1 MFLFHFLRKSKM
13 SFEEIFNNMESTID
27 SNNIQ
32 EEIIYLDNFLPA
44 SEVLNEEHVITGYE
58 VTEEKLEKLSKLDR
72 VKICNGPEFFWTE
85 IDTINNDTIIGIVS
99 NDLYKSEY
107 KKGDKVEFHKSNV
120 YEVHLKED
128 FENLKS
134 QYEIVKIR
142 FSNYFKYKSKNG
154 PLEVEDDDEIYLYFN
169 YFTNI
174 QNILK
179 NENKNIDNYESLKD
193 YYSEIDNLFMK
204 VYEINF
210 DSMIQQNNE

>member
-1 MFLFHFLRKSKM
+1 M
-13 SFEEIFNNMESTID
+13 SFEEIFNNMESTVD
-27 SNNIQ
+27 SNNMQ

-58 VTEEKLEKLSKLDR
+58 VTEEKLGKLSKLDR

-85 IDTINNDTIIGIVS
+85 IDTINNDIIIGIVS

-142 FSNYFKYKSKNG
+142 FSNYFEYKSKNG

-169 YFTNI
+169 YFANI

-179 NENKNIDNYESLKD
+179 NENKNIDNYESLVN

-204 VYEINF
+204 VYKINF
-210 DSMIQQNNE
+210 DSMIQQNNK

>member
-1 MFLFHFLRKSKM
+1 M
-13 SFEEIFNNMESTID
+13 SFQEIFNNMETIKD
-27 SNNIQ
+27 NNMQ
-32 EEIIYLDNFLPA
+32 QEIIYLDNFLPA

-58 VTEEKLEKLSKLDR
+58 VTEEKLNKLSKLDR

-85 IDTINNDTIIGIVS
+85 IDTINNDIIIGIVS

-107 KKGDKVEFHKSNV
+107 KKGDKVEFHKSNI

-128 FENLKS
+128 FENLKN
-134 QYEIVKIR
+134 QYDIVKIR
-142 FSNYFKYKSKNG
+142 FSNYFKDKSKNG

-169 YFTNI
+169 YFANI

-179 NENKNIDNYESLKD
+179 NENKNIDNYESLED

-204 VYEINF
+204 LYKINF
-210 DSMIQQNNE
+210 NLMIQQYTE

>member
-1 MFLFHFLRKSKM
+1 M
-13 SFEEIFNNMESTID
+13 SFQEIFNNMESTVD

-32 EEIIYLDNFLPA
+32 EELIYLDNFLPA

-58 VTEEKLEKLSKLDR
+58 VTPEKLNKLSKLDR

-85 IDTINNDTIIGIVS
+85 IDTINNDIIIGIVS

-107 KKGDKVEFHKSNV
+107 KKGDKVEFHKSNI

-128 FENLKS
+128 FENLKR
-134 QYEIVKIR
+134 QFEIVKIR
-142 FSNYFKYKSKNG
+142 FSNYFKDKSKNG

-169 YFTNI
+169 YFANI

-179 NENKNIDNYESLKD
+179 NENKNMDNYESLED

-204 VYEINF
+204 LYKINF
-210 DSMIQQNNE
+210 NLMIQQHTE

>member
-1 MFLFHFLRKSKM
+1 M
-13 SFEEIFNNMESTID
+13 SFEEIFNNMESTVD
-27 SNNIQ
+27 SNSIL

-58 VTEEKLEKLSKLDR
+58 VTEEKLGKLSKFDR

-85 IDTINNDTIIGIVS
+85 IDTINNDIIIGIVS

-142 FSNYFKYKSKNG
+142 FSNYFEYKSKNG

-169 YFTNI
+169 YFANI

-179 NENKNIDNYESLKD
+179 NENKNIDNYESLVD

-204 VYEINF
+204 VYKINF

>member
-1 MFLFHFLRKSKM
+1 M

-210 DSMIQQNNE
+210 DSMIQENNE

>member
-1 MFLFHFLRKSKM
+1 M
-13 SFEEIFNNMESTID
+13 SFQEIFNNMESTVD

-32 EEIIYLDNFLPA
+32 EELIYLDNFLPA

-58 VTEEKLEKLSKLDR
+58 VTPEKLNKLSKLDR

-85 IDTINNDTIIGIVS
+85 IDTINNDIIIGIVS

-142 FSNYFKYKSKNG
+142 FSNYFEYKSKNG

-169 YFTNI
+169 YFANI

-179 NENKNIDNYESLKD
+179 NENKNIDNYESLVD

-204 VYEINF
+204 VYKINF

>member
-1 MFLFHFLRKSKM
+1 M
-13 SFEEIFNNMESTID
+13 SFEEIFNNMESTVD
-27 SNNIQ
+27 SNNMQ
-32 EEIIYLDNFLPA
+32 GEIIYLDNFLPA

-58 VTEEKLEKLSKLDR
+58 VTEEKLGKLSKLDR

-107 KKGDKVEFHKSNV
+107 KKGDKVEFNKSNI
-120 YEVHLKED
+120 YEIHLKED
-128 FENLKS
+128 FENLKR

-142 FSNYFKYKSKNG
+142 FLNYFEYKSKNG

-169 YFTNI
+169 YFANI

-179 NENKNIDNYESLKD
+179 NENKNIDNYESLVD

-204 VYEINF
+204 VYKINF

>member
-1 MFLFHFLRKSKM
+1 M

-27 SNNIQ
+27 SDNMQ

-58 VTEEKLEKLSKLDR
+58 VTEEKLNKLSKLDR

-85 IDTINNDTIIGIVS
+85 IDTINNDIIIGIVS

-107 KKGDKVEFHKSNV
+107 KKGDKVEFHKSNI

-128 FENLKS
+128 FENLKR
-134 QYEIVKIR
+134 QFEIVKIR
-142 FSNYFKYKSKNG
+142 FSNYLKDKSKNG
-154 PLEVEDDDEIYLYFN
+154 QLEVESDDEIYLYFN
-169 YFTNI
+169 YFANI

-179 NENKNIDNYESLKD
+179 NENKNIDNYESLED

-204 VYEINF
+204 LYKINF
-210 DSMIQQNNE
+210 NSMIQQNNE

>member
-1 MFLFHFLRKSKM
+1 M
-13 SFEEIFNNMESTID
+13 SFQEIFKNMESTVD

-58 VTEEKLEKLSKLDR
+58 VTEEKLNKLSKLDR

-85 IDTINNDTIIGIVS
+85 IDTINNDIIIGIVS

-107 KKGDKVEFHKSNV
+107 KKGDKVEFHKSNI

-128 FENLKS
+128 FENLKR
-134 QYEIVKIR
+134 QFEIVKIR
-142 FSNYFKYKSKNG
+142 FSNYFKDKSKNG

-169 YFTNI
+169 YFANI

-179 NENKNIDNYESLKD
+179 NENKNIDNYESLED

-204 VYEINF
+204 LYKINF
-210 DSMIQQNNE
+210 NLMIQQHTE

>member
-1 MFLFHFLRKSKM
+1 M
-13 SFEEIFNNMESTID
+13 SFQEIFNNMETIKD
-27 SNNIQ
+27 NNISK
-32 EEIIYLDNFLPA
+32 EIIYLDNFLPA

-58 VTEEKLEKLSKLDR
+58 VTEEKLNKLSKLDR

-85 IDTINNDTIIGIVS
+85 IDTINNDTIIGFVS

-107 KKGDKVEFHKSNV
+107 KKGDKVEFNKSNI
-120 YEVHLKED
+120 YEIHLKED
-128 FENLKS
+128 FENLKN
-134 QYEIVKIR
+134 QYDIVKIR
-142 FSNYFKYKSKNG
+142 FTNYFKYKSKNG

-169 YFTNI
+169 YFANI

-179 NENKNIDNYESLKD
+179 NESKNIDNYECLED
-193 YYSEIDNLFMK
+193 YYSEIDSLFMK